1 MMIVTNSERQ
11 RVQLFIEN
19 KVGCNSADEVKS
31 FKNAIKLYSVGHR
44 DLNILTDLTKLDS
57 ISLFNKGRVS
67 FFEAIKCLENG
78 SESWAVVKF
87 YYATYYF
94 LRAEM
99 LHEKIALIRC
109 GQVFYLNIKVG
120 NSPKLA
126 FRKAAQNDHKSTLGL
141 YKNKFEDTDITLG
154 NSIDSVSPYD
164 WLCSMREWANY
175 RSADFLEK
183 DGKSFFY
190 SFSSLDIQEQ
200 INMFLDDETP
210 IHCFDADFACLAL
223 PIKRAQL
230 TWKKFKPLINDEQ
243 SQQDHSWFDGFMN
256 QLNIS
261 SNIPIL
267 R

>member
-1 MMIVTNSERQ
+1 MLITNTERQ

-19 KVGCNSADEVKS
+19 KVGCNSVSELKK
-31 FKNAIKLYSVGHR
+31 FKNAILSYNIEYR
-44 DLNILTDLTKLDS
+44 DLEYLVDLTKSDS

-94 LRAEM
+94 LRAEL
-99 LHEKIALIRC
+99 LHAKFALIRC
-109 GQVFYLNIKVG
+109 NQVYYLEIKAG
-120 NSPKLA
+120 KSPVKA
-126 FRKAAQNDHKSTLGL
+126 YKRAAQNDHKSTLGL
-141 YKNKFEDTDITLG
+141 YKKIFEDTDITLS

-175 RSADFLEK
+175 KSADFIEK

-190 SFSSLDIQEQ
+190 SFVSLDIQEQ
-200 INMFLDDETP
+200 IDMFLNDNIPT
-210 IHCFDADFACLAL
+210 HCFDADFACLAL
-223 PIKRAQL
+223 PVKRAQL
-230 TWKKFKPLINDEQ
+230 TWTKFKPLINNEQ
-243 SQQDHSWFDGFMN
+243 SQQDHSWFDGFMS